1 MIDRQVYNHPC
12 TKIIYNSVYFVL
24 FNLSCI
30 VVQHETDL
38 QNILRN
44 PRIIIFP
51 TRIFLTFIK
60 LSYNKLIS
68 TRYLSDIGYLTFRSF
83 DEEEKKKTQDNLQ
96 GSSLFH
102 HHHHLLRISSS
113 IFETARPSIENKRQT
128 TAHETH
134 FNSLEAIRAIH
145 TRASVYDSE
154 RPLSSNPIYRT
165 QLADYIEGREHLS
178 NPLIRVSGHGSVV
191 RHVVVLW
198 LCRYEGLFGL
208 CKVITGVG

>member
-38 QNILRN
+38 QNILWN

-83 DEEEKKKTQDNLQ
+83 DEKRKKKSQDNLQ

-102 HHHHLLRISSS
+102 HHHHLILTLSKQFVRSTRGRACTTRKDLYHRIQFTEHNWPITS
-113 IFETARPSIENKRQT
+113 RDENISRIL
-128 TAHETH
+128 
-134 FNSLEAIRAIH
+134 SLGCRVTGRLSATLLFSGCAVMRDY
-145 TRASVYDSE
+145 SVC
-154 RPLSSNPIYRT
+154 
-165 QLADYIEGREHLS
+165 
-178 NPLIRVSGHGSVV
+178 V
-191 RHVVVLW
+191 R
-198 LCRYEGLFGL
+198 
-208 CKVITGVG
+208 

>member
-1 MIDRQVYNHPC
+1 MKPPNYYLPDKNFFNFYQIIVQQTNFY
-12 TKIIYNSVYFVL
+12 KILIR
-24 FNLSCI
+24 
-30 VVQHETDL
+30 H
-38 QNILRN
+38 
-44 PRIIIFP
+44 RI
-51 TRIFLTFIK
+51 
-60 LSYNKLIS
+60 
-68 TRYLSDIGYLTFRSF
+68 SDISF
-83 DEEEKKKTQDNLQ
+83 LRREKKKKKSQDNLQ